1 VAAAGEAEEVGDAAG
16 VDAVAVQVGGDPEQR
31 GPGPAEDRGQRA
43 GVVGIATEVGV
54 QVHPHGCDG
63 RIPGA
68 GPGIQDDVK
77 RRRSASAAG
86 STPIPPAHLRT
97 APGRGTLGAPP
108 MPLPLSRAHTFLI
121 EIPRQARLAYC
132 LVRDERVP
140 LPSKVALGAVLAVIV
155 SPVNLPAWLPVVGD
169 LDAVALGALAV
180 KVFVD
185 ACPEHVVEEHRL
197 AASRGESR
205 FDQDLGRALGL
216 VREAVLR
223 VRARWIRLRGGPSG
237 VGPEGDDQS
246 SEGRRP

>member
-1 VAAAGEAEEVGDAAG
+1 
-16 VDAVAVQVGGDPEQR
+16 
-31 GPGPAEDRGQRA
+31 
-43 GVVGIATEVGV
+43 
-54 QVHPHGCDG
+54 
-63 RIPGA
+63 
-68 GPGIQDDVK
+68 
-77 RRRSASAAG
+77 
-86 STPIPPAHLRT
+86 
-97 APGRGTLGAPP
+97 